1 MPRDVEFTLFCTDCK
16 MENYISKKN
25 KKNTP
30 EKVELKKFCAR
41 CYMLKHSSQRKEIIF
56 LFNSTFSYK

>member
-1 MPRDVEFTLFCTDCK
+1 MPRDGFTLFCTDCK

-25 KKNTP
+25 KKNAP

-41 CYMLKHSSQRKEIIF
+41 CNASTLHKE
-56 LFNSTFSYK
+56 KK

>member
-1 MPRDVEFTLFCTDCK
+1 

-41 CYMLKHSSQRKEIIF
+41 C
-56 LFNSTFSYK
+56 NA

>member
-30 EKVELKKFCAR
+30 EKVELIEILCKMLMLSTLHKEKK
-41 CYMLKHSSQRKEIIF
+41 
-56 LFNSTFSYK
+56 

>member
-1 MPRDVEFTLFCTDCK
+1 MFCTRLQNGK
-16 MENYISKKN
+16 LTISKKN

-41 CYMLKHSSQRKEIIF
+41 CNASTLSQRKEIIF
-56 LFNSTFSYK
+56 YI

>member
-1 MPRDVEFTLFCTDCK
+1 MAREGLTLVCTVWK

-30 EKVELKKFCAR
+30 DKLEMSKYCSKCNKHTPHKEKK
-41 CYMLKHSSQRKEIIF
+41 
-56 LFNSTFSYK
+56 

>member
-1 MPRDVEFTLFCTDCK
+1 MPRDGFTLVCADCK

-30 EKVELKKFCAR
+30 EKVEMKKYCSK
-41 CYMLKHSSQRKEIIF
+41 CNSHTNHKE
-56 LFNSTFSYK
+56 KK

>member
-1 MPRDVEFTLFCTDCK
+1 MPREGLILRCTDCK

-30 EKVELKKFCAR
+30 EKLEMSKHCSKCNKHTTHKEKK
-41 CYMLKHSSQRKEIIF
+41 
-56 LFNSTFSYK
+56 

>member
-1 MPRDVEFTLFCTDCK
+1 MPRDGFTLVCESCK

-30 EKVELKKFCAR
+30 EKVELSKYCSKCRKHQNHKEKK
-41 CYMLKHSSQRKEIIF
+41 
-56 LFNSTFSYK
+56 

>member
-1 MPRDVEFTLFCTDCK
+1 MAREGFTLACTECK

-30 EKVELKKFCAR
+30 EKVEIKKYCAK
-41 CYMLKHSSQRKEIIF
+41 CNAHTSHKE
-56 LFNSTFSYK
+56 KK